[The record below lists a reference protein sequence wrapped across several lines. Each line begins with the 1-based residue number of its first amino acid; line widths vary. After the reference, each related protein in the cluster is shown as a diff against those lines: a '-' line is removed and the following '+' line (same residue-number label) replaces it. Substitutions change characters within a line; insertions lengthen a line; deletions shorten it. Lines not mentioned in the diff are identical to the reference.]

1 MANLIT
7 LLVIIAAVYWIIMII
22 SRKKQELADKELRQ
36 KEQFL
41 KESQSI
47 LKNEAP
53 SFSASI
59 QSETIQPVQNNN
71 YLTEITNYFT
81 AQGYTITDGMKTD
94 GIDLIG
100 VKEKELLLIRCEN
113 TLKEIKKVDLQIFIA
128 ECTVYIDNNPML
140 AGRTMARVYATNRPI
155 TDEAQEYARNNALS
169 LRFLDVIE

>member
-7 LLVIIAAVYWIIMII
+7 ILVVIAAGYWIMLIV
-22 SRKKQELADKELRQ
+22 SRKKQELSDKELRQ

-47 LKNEAP
+47 LKTEAP
-53 SFSASI
+53 SFSTPI
-59 QSETIQPVQNNN
+59 QSETIQPASDNN
-71 YLTEITNYFT
+71 YPVEIANYFT
-81 AQGYTITDGMKTD
+81 AQGYTITDGIKTG

-140 AGRTMARVYATNRPI
+140 TGRTTVRVYATNRPI
-155 TDEAQEYARNNALS
+155 THEAQEYARNNASS
-169 LRFLDVIE
+169 LRFLDAIE